1 MRVRCA
7 ALLAMAVLVG
17 CSDVGPS
24 GGPGMLTATLSSPN
38 GDEGAAVI
46 FLLAEGVVEVSPLG
60 DTEAYAVTSGQTTR
74 IVLVNQAG
82 GALTF
87 GVNVEDVSR
96 PLVGLVRE
104 VAGPDDMLRSDLA
117 GYRVEVLR

>member
-1 MRVRCA
+1 MS
-7 ALLAMAVLVG
+7 AV
-17 CSDVGPS
+17 
-24 GGPGMLTATLSSPN
+24 
-38 GDEGAAVI
+38 
-46 FLLAEGVVEVSPLG
+46 G

-74 IVLVNQAG
+74 IVLINQSG

-96 PLVGLVRE
+96 PLVALVRE

-117 GYRVEVLR
+117 GYRVEVVR